1 MKFSNHSING
11 IIYKYPGIRADR
23 LAETSTLQPES
34 VDELSYNLRTA
45 QEAII
50 LLFLCSWYY
59 PWRTE
64 KIHRMISNR
73 CYHEKYQGEWSEVQR
88 LLEAPIDNPQDFY
101 DFYIKKHSPEEFYGN
116 ILRRAQGI
124 EKLWKIKKAERDLF
138 YREKKPKKVNT
149 RDYKDKG
156 SRRPSH
162 EYHGIPNYPDEI
174 ESDRRSLLYHPLLRE
189 AWEANIFSLEWE
201 DAASRILERRS
212 GFP

>member
-1 MKFSNHSING
+1 MKFLNHSIEG
-11 IIYKYPGIRADR
+11 TVFRYPGIKADR
-23 LAETSTLQPES
+23 LAETTSLQPES
-34 VDELSYNLRTA
+34 VDELSFNLRTA

-64 KIHRMISNR
+64 KIHKMISNR

-101 DFYIKKHSPEEFYGN
+101 DQYIKRHSPEEFFGN
-116 ILRRAQGI
+116 ILRSAQRI
-124 EKLWKIKKAERDLF
+124 EKLWKIKKTQRDLF
-138 YREKKPKKVNT
+138 HKERKPKKVNT

-156 SRRPSH
+156 SRRQSH
-162 EYHGIPNYPDEI
+162 EYHGIPDYPDVE
-174 ESDRRSLLYHPLLRE
+174 EDRRSLLYHPLLRE

-201 DAASRILERRS
+201 DASKRIPERRS
-212 GFP
+212 EVP